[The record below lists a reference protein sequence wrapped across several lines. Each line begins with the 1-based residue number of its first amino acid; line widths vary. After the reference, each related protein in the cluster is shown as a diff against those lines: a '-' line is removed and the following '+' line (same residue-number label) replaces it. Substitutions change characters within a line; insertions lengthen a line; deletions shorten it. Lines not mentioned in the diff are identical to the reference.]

1 VSSDGNSF
9 TLTTSDD
16 KDVRVV
22 LQEPVSSRIYR
33 ATMGSMSNFYLF
45 FLILNAMIWLKYC

>member
-45 FLILNAMIWLKYC
+45 FLILKILSKLK